1 MRKMNKDIRLIALDL
16 DGTLLTTDK
25 RVTERNLATLQRASE
40 QGIFIVPVTG
50 RIFRGLPQAVLDWPF
65 LKYAILSNGAA
76 IYDVLNDKML
86 CRAEIPL
93 AQALEIMSWLDG
105 QPLIYDC
112 YMEGQ
117 GYMTEA
123 MWQQIDAYAASP
135 IVAEYMK
142 SIRTPVPELKA
153 HIRARGSD
161 IQKIQAFCRD
171 TDTQRRLL
179 GHFPFPN
186 IAVSSSVPR
195 NVEINR
201 EDATKGRALLA
212 LAEHLG
218 LRREQTMA
226 FGDGLNDITM
236 IKSAGIGVAMG
247 NAVDEVKRVA
257 DEITATNDEDGVAAV
272 VEGLL

>member
-1 MRKMNKDIRLIALDL
+1 MTKDIRLIALDL

-25 RVTERNLATLQRASE
+25 RLTERNLAALRRASE
-40 QGIFIVPVTG
+40 QGIWIVPVTG

-76 IYDVLNDKML
+76 VYDVESDRML

-93 AQALEIMSWLDG
+93 KQAVEIMAWLDG

-112 YMEGQ
+112 YMEGR

-123 MWQQIDAYAASP
+123 MWRQIEAYAASP
-135 IVAEYMK
+135 IVVNYMK

-153 HIRARGSD
+153 HIRAQGSD

-171 TDTQRRLL
+171 EDTQRRLL
-179 GHFPFPN
+179 QHMPFPS

-195 NVEINR
+195 NVEINH
-201 EDATKGRALLA
+201 ENATKGRALLA

-236 IKSAGIGVAMG
+236 IESAGIGVAMG
-247 NAVDEVKRVA
+247 NAVDAVKRA
-257 DEITATNDEDGVAAV
+257 ANEITATNDEDGVAAA
-272 VEGLL
+272 VEGLLL

>member
-1 MRKMNKDIRLIALDL
+1 MSKDIRLIALDL

-25 RVTERNLATLQRASE
+25 RLTDRNLSALQRASE
-40 QGIFIVPVTG
+40 QGILIVPVTG
-50 RIFRGLPQAVLDWPF
+50 RIFQGLPRAVLDWPF
-65 LKYAILSNGAA
+65 LKYAILCNGAA
-76 IYDVLNDKML
+76 VYDVAGDSTL

-93 AQALEIMSWLDG
+93 AQALEIMAWLDG

-112 YMEGQ
+112 YMEGW

-123 MWQQIDAYAASP
+123 MWQQIDVYAASP
-135 IVAEYMK
+135 IVVDYMK

-153 HIRARGSD
+153 FIRDRGSD

-171 TDTQRRLL
+171 EDTQRRLL
-179 GHFPFPN
+179 RHVPFPD

-201 EDATKGRALLA
+201 ADATKGRALLA
-212 LAEHLG
+212 LAAHLG
-218 LRREQTMA
+218 LTRDQVMA

-236 IKSAGIGVAMG
+236 IECAGVGVAMG
-247 NAVDEVKRVA
+247 NAVDAVKLVA
-257 DEITATNDEDGVAAV
+257 NEITATNDEDGVAAV
-272 VEGLL
+272 VERLG

>member
-1 MRKMNKDIRLIALDL
+1 MTKDIRLIALDL

-25 RVTERNLATLQRASE
+25 HLTERNLAALRRASE
-40 QGIFIVPVTG
+40 QGIWIVPVTG
-50 RIFRGLPQAVLDWPF
+50 RIFLGLPQAVLDWPF
-65 LKYAILSNGAA
+65 LKFAILSNGAA
-76 IYDVLNDKML
+76 VYDVESDRML

-93 AQALEIMSWLDG
+93 KQAVEIMAWLDG

-112 YMEGQ
+112 YMEGR

-123 MWQQIDAYAASP
+123 MWRQIEVYAASP
-135 IVAEYMK
+135 IVVDYMK

-153 HIRARGSD
+153 HIRAHGSD

-171 TDTQRRLL
+171 EDTQRRLL
-179 GHFPFPN
+179 RHIPFPG

-195 NVEINR
+195 NVEINH
-201 EDATKGRALLA
+201 ESATKGRALLA

-236 IKSAGIGVAMG
+236 IESAGIGVAMG
-247 NAVDEVKRVA
+247 NAVDAVKRVA

-272 VEGLL
+272 VEELLS